1 MSKTTK
7 SIIIAASV
15 IIVLI
20 VGTIVISNIDTS
32 KDNNVDT
39 TDDLYSIYSAD
50 TTDILSVKAESENG
64 TITVK
69 SIGDSEWSVND
80 MDASEIDSSKAGALV
95 GTISTLSSKNKI
107 EENPVDLS
115 QYGLDNPQVTVTVE
129 KKNGQID
136 KMIIGDLSPTL
147 GEYFVMKDGDNTVYT
162 MYDFKVDTLKKP
174 ISYYKEFNRFNI
186 NIDNINDIKIV
197 RSDETIEIRIL
208 SNINN
213 NTNNVWEMVQPYQS
227 GANDD
232 YIDNKILAPIE
243 EISLTTP
250 IENADG
256 GFSEKSPVLMITV
269 KPYDNSTGKYGEE
282 YTETLT
288 IGRTEGDMTY
298 VKYKEQVFKVSS
310 DIISF
315 ANDSSYNIVSKLQAL
330 VDISE
335 VKSVTV
341 EYNVAEHTIDIT
353 HNDSDMTFVL
363 DGQKVDTKITQA
375 IYKSIVGLAVDGVYK
390 DETLGDT
397 VMKIKY
403 KGIKS
408 SSDTEIDF
416 KSIDDLSCA
425 LIRNGKTEFTIK
437 KSKLNEFMDLF
448 NTYVENPEKQG
459 D

>member
-32 KDNNVDT
+32 KDTNVAT

-50 TTDILSVKAESENG
+50 TTDILSVKSESENG

-107 EENPVDLS
+107 EENPADLS

-174 ISYYKEFNRFNI
+174 ISYYKEFNRFSI
-186 NIDNINDIKIV
+186 NIDDINDIKIV

-256 GFSEKSPVLMITV
+256 GFSEKSPVLIITV

-288 IGRTEGDMTY
+288 IGRTDG
-298 VKYKEQVFKVSS
+298 
-310 DIISF
+310 
-315 ANDSSYNIVSKLQAL
+315 
-330 VDISE
+330 DISE

-341 EYNVAEHTIDIT
+341 EYNGAEHTIDIT

-363 DGQKVDTKITQA
+363 DGQKVDTKTTQA

-408 SSDTEIDF
+408 SSDTEVEF
-416 KSIDDLSCA
+416 KSIDDLYCA

>member
-129 KKNGQID
+129 KKNGQI
-136 KMIIGDLSPTL
+136 
-147 GEYFVMKDGDNTVYT
+147 VYT

-341 EYNVAEHTIDIT
+341 EYNGAEHTIDIT

-408 SSDTEIDF
+408 SSDTEIEF
-416 KSIDDLSCA
+416 KSIDDLYCA

>member
-80 MDASEIDSSKAGALV
+80 MDASEIDSSKASALV

-107 EENPVDLS
+107 EENPADLS

-174 ISYYKEFNRFNI
+174 ISYYKEFNRFSI

-335 VKSVTV
+335 VKSVMV
-341 EYNVAEHTIDIT
+341 EYNGAEHTIDIT

-408 SSDTEIDF
+408 SSDTEIEF
-416 KSIDDLSCA
+416 KSIDDLYCA

-437 KSKLNEFMDLF
+437 KSKLNEFIQYLC
-448 NTYVENPEKQG
+448 
-459 D
+459 

>member
-1 MSKTTK
+1 
-7 SIIIAASV
+7 
-15 IIVLI
+15 
-20 VGTIVISNIDTS
+20 
-32 KDNNVDT
+32 
-39 TDDLYSIYSAD
+39 
-50 TTDILSVKAESENG
+50 
-64 TITVK
+64 
-69 SIGDSEWSVND
+69 
-80 MDASEIDSSKAGALV
+80 
-95 GTISTLSSKNKI
+95 
-107 EENPVDLS
+107 
-115 QYGLDNPQVTVTVE
+115 
-129 KKNGQID
+129 
-136 KMIIGDLSPTL
+136 
-147 GEYFVMKDGDNTVYT
+147 

-288 IGRTEGDMTY
+288 IGRTDGDMTY

-315 ANDSSYNIVSKLQAL
+315 VNDSSYNIVSKLQAL

-341 EYNVAEHTIDIT
+341 EYNGAEHTIDIT

-397 VMKIKY
+397 IMKIKY

-408 SSDTEIDF
+408 SSDTEIEF
-416 KSIDDLSCA
+416 KSIDDLYCA

>member
-1 MSKTTK
+1 
-7 SIIIAASV
+7 
-15 IIVLI
+15 
-20 VGTIVISNIDTS
+20 
-32 KDNNVDT
+32 
-39 TDDLYSIYSAD
+39 
-50 TTDILSVKAESENG
+50 
-64 TITVK
+64 
-69 SIGDSEWSVND
+69 
-80 MDASEIDSSKAGALV
+80 
-95 GTISTLSSKNKI
+95 
-107 EENPVDLS
+107 
-115 QYGLDNPQVTVTVE
+115 
-129 KKNGQID
+129 
-136 KMIIGDLSPTL
+136 
-147 GEYFVMKDGDNTVYT
+147 MKDGDNTVYT

-256 GFSEKSPVLMITV
+256 GCSEKSPVLMITV

-288 IGRTEGDMTY
+288 IGRTDGDMTY

-341 EYNVAEHTIDIT
+341 EYNGAEHTIDIT

-408 SSDTEIDF
+408 SSDTEIEF
-416 KSIDDLSCA
+416 KSIDDLYCA